1 MLAYLRTKRQWPYTK
16 AHHPAGSNLLLAILT
31 VIVALLLINALYVA
45 AEFATL
51 SSRRARLAQMAEEG
65 NPLAGL
71 MLPIVED
78 PRRLDAYIAACQLGI
93 TLSSLVLGFYAQ
105 AELSPIVAPWL
116 ERLGISSG
124 AAALS
129 LAATVVLVTL
139 TGFQVVIGELVP
151 KNIAVQ
157 YPERLALVTAAPMR
171 WSLLI
176 FRPLIWLF
184 NGSAQ
189 LLLRLFGIEPVRE
202 HVHIHTAEEI
212 AILVEESGA
221 GGVLDQQERRLI
233 ENTLWMSHASVRQIM
248 APRTRV
254 LAAPVDAPYE
264 QLFSLLASSTF
275 SRLPLYAGSIDNVVG
290 VVHLKDLLCL
300 HAQTPLEAVDVRQV
314 MAPALFIPE
323 SMPADEAF
331 ALLQRRRNHVAV
343 VLDEFGG
350 TAGIVTLED
359 LIEEIFGEVQD
370 EFDQE
375 TPLFRVLPGNR
386 VLVRGDWLIE
396 DLNELLDLHLP
407 TAAADTIGGLVL
419 SELARVP
426 QVGEFVEVAGAT
438 LRVERTEGNGV
449 TAVSLPTTPDQVERM
464 REETAT

>member
-1 MLAYLRTKRQWPYTK
+1 MLYQRPLPKPWRRSV
-16 AHHPAGSNLLLAILT
+16 GSNPLLVVLA

-51 SSRRARLAQMAEEG
+51 SSRRARLAQTAEEG
-65 NPLAGL
+65 NALAAL
-71 MLPIVED
+71 MLAIVED
-78 PRRLDAYIAACQLGI
+78 PHRLDTYIAACQLGI

-105 AELSPIVAPWL
+105 ATLSPVIAPWL
-116 ERLGISSG
+116 EHLGISSG
-124 AAALS
+124 GAALS
-129 LAATVVLVTL
+129 LAATAILLVLTS
-139 TGFQVVIGELVP
+139 FQVVIGELVP

-157 YPERLALVTAAPMR
+157 YPERLALFTAPPMR
-171 WSLLI
+171 WSLII
-176 FRPLIWLF
+176 FQPLIWLF

-189 LLLRLFGIEPVRE
+189 LLLKLFGVPAVRE
-202 HVHIHTAEEI
+202 HAHIHTAEEL

-221 GGVLDQQERRLI
+221 GGLLDQQERRLI
-233 ENTLWMSHASVRQIM
+233 ENTLWMRRASVRQIM
-248 APRTRV
+248 VPRIRV
-254 LAAPVDAPYE
+254 LAAAVDAPGD
-264 QLFSLLASSTF
+264 QLFSLLANSYF
-275 SRLPLYAGSIDNVVG
+275 SRLPLYEGSIDNIVG
-290 VVHLKDLLCL
+290 VVHLKDLFCL
-300 HAQTPLEAVDVRQV
+300 HTLAQPQEANVRQV

-331 ALLQRRRNHVAV
+331 ALLQHKRNHVAI

-407 TAAADTIGGLVL
+407 SAEADTIGGLML
-419 SELARVP
+419 GELARLP
-426 QVGEFVEVAGAT
+426 AVGETVEVTGVT
-438 LRVERTEGNGV
+438 LRVERVEGKGI
-449 TAVSLPTTPDQVERM
+449 TAVSLPATPDQVERM
-464 REETAT
+464 REETAA

>member
-1 MLAYLRTKRQWPYTK
+1 MLVVF
-16 AHHPAGSNLLLAILT
+16 T

-65 NPLAGL
+65 NRLAGI

-105 AELSPIVAPWL
+105 GALSPVVAPWL
-116 ERLGISSG
+116 EQLGISSG
-124 AAALS
+124 VAALS
-129 LAATVVLVTL
+129 LAATIVLLVL

-157 YPERLALVTAAPMR
+157 YPERLALLTAVPLR
-171 WSLLI
+171 WSLVI
-176 FRPLIWLF
+176 FQPLIWLF

-189 LLLRLFGIEPVRE
+189 VLLKLLGVEPVRE
-202 HVHIHTAEEI
+202 HTHVHTAEEL

-221 GGVLDQQERRLI
+221 GGLLDRQERRLI
-233 ENTLWMSHASVRQIM
+233 ENTLWMRRASVRQIM
-248 APRTRV
+248 VPRIRV
-254 LAAPVDAPYE
+254 LAASVDTPCD
-264 QLFSLLASSTF
+264 QLFGQLAGSYF
-275 SRLPLYAGSIDNVVG
+275 SRLPLYQGSIDNMVG

-300 HAQTPLEAVDVRQV
+300 HAQARMEAVDVRQV
-314 MAPALFIPE
+314 MTPALFIPE

-331 ALLQRRRNHVAV
+331 ALLQRKRNHVAI

-350 TAGIVTLED
+350 TAGIITLED

-375 TPLFRVLPGNR
+375 IPLFRILPGNR
-386 VLVRGDWLIE
+386 VLVRWDWLIE
-396 DLNELLDLHLP
+396 DLNELLDLKLP
-407 TAAADTIGGLVL
+407 SEAADTIGGLVL
-419 SELARVP
+419 NELAHVP
-426 QVGEFVEVAGAT
+426 EVGEFVEVAGVA
-438 LRVERTEGNGV
+438 LRVERVEGNGV
-449 TAVSLPTTPDQVERM
+449 TAVSLPATPDQVERM
-464 REETAT
+464 REETAS

>member
-1 MLAYLRTKRQWPYTK
+1 MFVVF
-16 AHHPAGSNLLLAILT
+16 AIIT
-31 VIVALLLINALYVA
+31 ALLLINALYVA

-65 NPLAGL
+65 NRLAGMVL
-71 MLPIVED
+71 AVVED
-78 PRRLDAYIAACQLGI
+78 PRRLDTYIAACQLGI

-105 AELSPIVAPWL
+105 ASLSGLIAPWL
-116 ERLGISSG
+116 ERLGIASG
-124 AAALS
+124 VAALS
-129 LAATVVLVTL
+129 LAATLVLLTL

-157 YPERLALVTAAPMR
+157 YPERLALLTAVPLR
-171 WSLLI
+171 WSIVL

-184 NGSAQ
+184 NGSGQ
-189 LLLRLFGIEPVRE
+189 LVLKLLGVESTRE
-202 HVHIHTAEEI
+202 HVHVHTSEEI

-221 GGVLDQQERRLI
+221 GGVLDKQERRLI
-233 ENTLWMSHASVRQIM
+233 ENTLWLRRSSVRQLM
-248 APRTRV
+248 VPRTRV
-254 LAAPVDAPYE
+254 LAAPVDTPCD
-264 QLFSLLASSTF
+264 QLFSQLATSYF
-275 SRLPLYAGSIDNVVG
+275 SRLPLYEGSIDNIVG

-300 HAQTPLEAVDVRQV
+300 HAQSGMAACHVRQV

-331 ALLQRRRNHVAV
+331 ELLQQRRSHVAV

-375 TPLFRVLPGNR
+375 VPLFRVLPGNR
-386 VLVRGDWLIE
+386 VLVRWDWLID
-396 DLNELLDLHLP
+396 DLNELLDLKLP
-407 TAAADTIGGLVL
+407 SREADTIGGLVL
-419 SELARVP
+419 SELAHVP
-426 QVGEFVEVAGAT
+426 QVGEIVEVSGVP
-438 LRVERTEGNGV
+438 LRVERVEGKGV
-449 TAVSLPTTPDQVERM
+449 AAVSLPASPDQVERM
-464 REETAT
+464 REETAA

>member
-1 MLAYLRTKRQWPYTK
+1 
-16 AHHPAGSNLLLAILT
+16 LL
-31 VIVALLLINALYVA
+31 VIFSVIIALLLINALYVA

-51 SSRRARLAQMAEEG
+51 SSRRARLAQMAEDG
-65 NPLAGL
+65 NRLAG
-71 MLPIVED
+71 MILPVVEN
-78 PRRLDAYIAACQLGI
+78 PSRLDTYIAACQLGI

-105 AELSPIVAPWL
+105 ASLSSVVAPWL
-116 ERLGISSG
+116 EQLGIASG
-124 AAALS
+124 VAALS
-129 LAATVVLVTL
+129 LAATIILLVLTA
-139 TGFQVVIGELVP
+139 FQVVIGELVP

-157 YPERLALVTAAPMR
+157 YPERLALVTIVPLR
-171 WSLLI
+171 WSLVL

-189 LLLRLFGIEPVRE
+189 VLLKLLGIQPTRE
-202 HVHIHTAEEI
+202 HVHVHTAEEI

-221 GGVLDQQERRLI
+221 GGMLDQQERRLI
-233 ENTLWMSHASVRQIM
+233 ENTLWMRRASVRQIM
-248 APRTRV
+248 VPRTRV
-254 LAAPVDAPYE
+254 LAASADISCSE
-264 QLFSLLASSTF
+264 LFGQLANSYF
-275 SRLPLYAGSIDNVVG
+275 SRLPLYDGSIDNIVG

-300 HAQTPLEAVDVRQV
+300 HAQAGMEHADVRNV

-323 SMPADEAF
+323 SMPADAAF
-331 ALLQRRRNHVAV
+331 ALLQRKRNHVAI

-375 TPLFRVLPGNR
+375 IPLFRVLPGNR
-386 VLVRGDWLIE
+386 VLVRWDWLVE

-407 TAAADTIGGLVL
+407 STDADTIGGLVL
-419 SELARVP
+419 SELAHVP
-426 QVGEFVEVAGAT
+426 EVGEIVEVASVS
-438 LRVERTEGNGV
+438 LRVERVEGKGV
-449 TAVSLPTTPDQVERM
+449 AAVSLPATPDQVERM

>member
-1 MLAYLRTKRQWPYTK
+1 MLAYLRTKRQWAYTK
-16 AHHPAGSNLLLAILT
+16 AHHPAGSNLLLVILT

-71 MLPIVED
+71 ILPIVED
-78 PRRLDAYIAACQLGI
+78 PRRLDATIAACQLGI

-116 ERLGISSG
+116 EQLGISSG
-124 AAALS
+124 ATALS

-139 TGFQVVIGELVP
+139 TGFQVIIGELVP

-157 YPERLALVTAAPMR
+157 YPERLAMLTAAPMR
-171 WSLLI
+171 WSLFI
-176 FRPLIWLF
+176 FQPLIWLF
-184 NGSAQ
+184 NGSSQ

-202 HVHIHTAEEI
+202 HVHIHSAEEI

-221 GGVLDQQERRLI
+221 GGLLARQERRLI
-233 ENTLWMSHASVRQIM
+233 ENTLWMRRSSVRQLM
-248 APRTRV
+248 VPRTRV
-254 LAAPVDAPYE
+254 LAASADTPSD
-264 QLFSLLASSTF
+264 QLFSLLANSYF
-275 SRLPLYAGSIDNVVG
+275 SRLPLYDGSIDNIVG

-300 HAQTPLEAVDVRQV
+300 RARGEMSSANVRQE

-323 SMPADEAF
+323 SMPADVAF
-331 ALLQRRRNHVAV
+331 GLLQHKRYHVAI

-350 TAGIVTLED
+350 TAGIITLED

-375 TPLFRVLPGNR
+375 VPLFRVLPGNR
-386 VLVRGDWLIE
+386 VLVRWDWLVE
-396 DLNELLDLHLP
+396 DLNELLDLRLP
-407 TAAADTIGGLVL
+407 SEAADTIGGLVL
-419 SELARVP
+419 SQLAHVP
-426 QVGEFVEVAGAT
+426 EVGEIVEIAGAS
-438 LRVERTEGNGV
+438 LRVERVEGKGV
-449 TAVSLPTTPDQVERM
+449 AAVSLPATPDQVERM

>member
-1 MLAYLRTKRQWPYTK
+1 MLFVF
-16 AHHPAGSNLLLAILT
+16 T

-65 NPLAGL
+65 NPLAGIV
-71 MLPIVED
+71 LPIVED

-105 AELSPIVAPWL
+105 AELSPVVAPWL
-116 ERLGISSG
+116 EQLGISSG
-124 AAALS
+124 VAALS
-129 LAATVVLVTL
+129 LAATVVLLVL
-139 TGFQVVIGELVP
+139 TGFQVIIGELAP

-157 YPERLALVTAAPMR
+157 YPERLALLTAIPLR
-171 WSLLI
+171 WSLII

-189 LLLRLFGIEPVRE
+189 VLLKLLGVEPVRE
-202 HVHIHTAEEI
+202 HTHVHTAEEI

-221 GGVLDQQERRLI
+221 GGLLDRQERRLI
-233 ENTLWMSHASVRQIM
+233 ENTLWMRRSNVRQIM
-248 APRTRV
+248 IPRTRV
-254 LAAPVDAPYE
+254 MAASVHAPTG
-264 QLFSLLASSTF
+264 QLFGLLANSYF
-275 SRLPLYAGSIDNVVG
+275 SRLPLYEGSIDNVVG

-300 HAQTPLEAVDVRQV
+300 RAQTSLDNTDVRVV
-314 MAPALFIPE
+314 MTPALFIPE

-331 ALLQRRRNHVAV
+331 ALLQRKRNHVAI

-375 TPLFRVLPGNR
+375 IPLFRILPGNR
-386 VLVRGDWLIE
+386 VLVRWDWLIE
-396 DLNELLDLHLP
+396 DLNELLDLKLP
-407 TAAADTIGGLVL
+407 SEAADTIGGLIL
-419 SELARVP
+419 SELAHVP
-426 QVGEFVEVAGAT
+426 EVGEFVEVAGVA
-438 LRVERTEGNGV
+438 LRVERVEGNGV
-449 TAVSLPTTPDQVERM
+449 TAVSLPATPDQVERM
-464 REETAT
+464 REETAS

>member
-1 MLAYLRTKRQWPYTK
+1 LAWSK
-16 AHHPAGSNLLLAILT
+16 GLL
-31 VIVALLLINALYVA
+31 VIFAVITALLLINALYVA

-51 SSRRARLAQMAEEG
+51 SSRRSRLAQMAEEG
-65 NPLAGL
+65 NRLAG
-71 MLPIVED
+71 MILPIVEE
-78 PRRLDAYIAACQLGI
+78 PRRLDTYIAACQLGI

-105 AELSPIVAPWL
+105 AALSSVVAPWL

-124 AAALS
+124 VAALS
-129 LAATVVLVTL
+129 LSATVILLIL

-157 YPERLALVTAAPMR
+157 YPERLALLTAVPLR
-171 WSLLI
+171 WSMVL

-184 NGSAQ
+184 NGSGQ
-189 LLLRLFGIEPVRE
+189 VILKLMGVEPTRE
-202 HVHIHTAEEI
+202 HVHVHTADEI

-233 ENTLWMSHASVRQIM
+233 ENTLWMRRSSVRQIM
-248 APRTRV
+248 VPRTRV
-254 LAAPVDAPYE
+254 LAAPVDTPCD
-264 QLFSLLASSTF
+264 QLFSQLANSYF
-275 SRLPLYAGSIDNVVG
+275 SRLPLYEGSIDNIVG

-300 HAQTPLEAVDVRQV
+300 HARADAGCLDVRPV

-323 SMPADEAF
+323 SMPVDEAF
-331 ALLQRRRNHVAV
+331 ALLQTRRYHVAV

-375 TPLFRVLPGNR
+375 VPLFRVLPGNR
-386 VLVRGDWLIE
+386 VLVRWDWLIE
-396 DLNELLDLHLP
+396 DLNELLHLQLP
-407 TAAADTIGGLVL
+407 SEEADTIGGLVL
-419 SELARVP
+419 NTLAHVP
-426 QVGEFVEVAGAT
+426 EVGEIVDVAGVS
-438 LRVERTEGNGV
+438 LRVERVEGKGV
-449 TAVSLPTTPDQVERM
+449 AAVSLPATPDQVERI

>member
-1 MLAYLRTKRQWPYTK
+1 MMLAW
-16 AHHPAGSNLLLAILT
+16 SNGLLAIFA
-31 VIVALLLINALYVA
+31 VITALLLINALYVA

-51 SSRRARLAQMAEEG
+51 SSRRSRLAQMAEEG
-65 NPLAGL
+65 NRLAA
-71 MLPIVED
+71 MLQPIVEE
-78 PRRLDAYIAACQLGI
+78 PRRLDTYIAACQLGI
-93 TLSSLVLGFYAQ
+93 TVSSLVLGFYAQ
-105 AELSPIVAPWL
+105 AALSSAVAPWL

-129 LAATVVLVTL
+129 LSATVILLVL

-157 YPERLALVTAAPMR
+157 YPERLALLTAVPLR
-171 WSLLI
+171 WSMVL
-176 FRPLIWLF
+176 FQPLIWLF
-184 NGSAQ
+184 NGSGQAI
-189 LLLRLFGIEPVRE
+189 LKLMGVEPTRE
-202 HVHIHTAEEI
+202 HVHVHTADEI

-233 ENTLWMSHASVRQIM
+233 ENTLWMRRSSVRQIM
-248 APRTRV
+248 VPRTRV
-254 LAAPVDAPYE
+254 LAAPVDTPCD
-264 QLFSLLASSTF
+264 QLFSQLANSYF
-275 SRLPLYAGSIDNVVG
+275 SRLPLYEGSIDNIVG

-300 HAQTPLEAVDVRQV
+300 HAQASAGCLDVRPV

-323 SMPADEAF
+323 SMPVDEAF
-331 ALLQRRRNHVAV
+331 ALLQTKRYHVAV

-375 TPLFRVLPGNR
+375 VPLFRVLPGNR
-386 VLVRGDWLIE
+386 VLVRWDWLVE
-396 DLNELLDLHLP
+396 DLNELLHLQLP
-407 TAAADTIGGLVL
+407 SAEADTIGGLVL
-419 SELARVP
+419 NALAHVP
-426 QVGEFVEVAGAT
+426 EVGEMVDVAGVS
-438 LRVERTEGNGV
+438 LRVERVEGKGV
-449 TAVSLPTTPDQVERM
+449 AAVSLPATPDQVEHL

>member
-1 MLAYLRTKRQWPYTK
+1 MLV
-16 AHHPAGSNLLLAILT
+16 ILT

-71 MLPIVED
+71 MLPIVGD
-78 PRRLDAYIAACQLGI
+78 PRRLDTYIAACQLGI

-105 AELSPIVAPWL
+105 AELSPIMAPWL
-116 ERLGISSG
+116 EQLGISSG

-139 TGFQVVIGELVP
+139 TGFQVIIGELVP

-157 YPERLALVTAAPMR
+157 YPERLAMVTAAPMR

-184 NGSAQ
+184 NGSSQ
-189 LLLRLFGIEPVRE
+189 LLLRLFGIEAVRD

-221 GGVLDQQERRLI
+221 GGVLDQQEQRLI

-254 LAAPVDAPYE
+254 LAAPVDAPLRAALQPAG
-264 QLFSLLASSTF
+264 QLHLLAPAALCWQHRQCGGRGASEGSAL
-275 SRLPLYAGSIDNVVG
+275 SARPDSAGDCRRAPGDDARAVYPRIDAG
-290 VVHLKDLLCL
+290 RRSLCV
-300 HAQTPLEAVDVRQV
+300 AS
-314 MAPALFIPE
+314 APAQP
-323 SMPADEAF
+323 
-331 ALLQRRRNHVAV
+331 RRGR
-343 VLDEFGG
+343 
-350 TAGIVTLED
+350 
-359 LIEEIFGEVQD
+359 
-370 EFDQE
+370 
-375 TPLFRVLPGNR
+375 
-386 VLVRGDWLIE
+386 
-396 DLNELLDLHLP
+396 
-407 TAAADTIGGLVL
+407 IG
-419 SELARVP
+419 
-426 QVGEFVEVAGAT
+426 
-438 LRVERTEGNGV
+438 
-449 TAVSLPTTPDQVERM
+449 
-464 REETAT
+464 

>member
-1 MLAYLRTKRQWPYTK
+1 MLVVF
-16 AHHPAGSNLLLAILT
+16 T

-65 NPLAGL
+65 NRLAGI

-105 AELSPIVAPWL
+105 AALSPVVAPWL
-116 ERLGISSG
+116 EQLGISSG
-124 AAALS
+124 VAALS
-129 LAATVVLVTL
+129 LAATIVLLVL

-157 YPERLALVTAAPMR
+157 YPERLALLTAVPLR
-171 WSLLI
+171 WSLVV
-176 FRPLIWLF
+176 FQPLIWLF

-189 LLLRLFGIEPVRE
+189 VLLKLLGVEPVRE
-202 HVHIHTAEEI
+202 HTHVHTAEEI

-221 GGVLDQQERRLI
+221 GGLLDRQERRLI
-233 ENTLWMSHASVRQIM
+233 ENTLWMRRASVRQIM
-248 APRTRV
+248 VPRIRV
-254 LAAPVDAPYE
+254 LAASVDTPCE
-264 QLFSLLASSTF
+264 QLFSQLAGSYF
-275 SRLPLYAGSIDNVVG
+275 SRLPLYQGSIDNMVG

-300 HAQTPLEAVDVRQV
+300 HAQASMEAVDVRQV
-314 MAPALFIPE
+314 MTPALFIPE

-331 ALLQRRRNHVAV
+331 ALLQRKRNHVAI

-350 TAGIVTLED
+350 TAGIITLED

-375 TPLFRVLPGNR
+375 IPLFRILPGNR
-386 VLVRGDWLIE
+386 VLVRWDWLIE
-396 DLNELLDLHLP
+396 DLNELLDLKLP
-407 TAAADTIGGLVL
+407 SEAADTIGGLVL
-419 SELARVP
+419 SELAHVP
-426 QVGEFVEVAGAT
+426 EVGEFVEVAGVA
-438 LRVERTEGNGV
+438 LRVERVEGNGV
-449 TAVSLPTTPDQVERM
+449 TAVSLPATPDQVERM
-464 REETAT
+464 REETAS